1 MNSETNSLTAAE
13 MGKLWASYLGNSM
26 GALLLSYYQKNV
38 DDVEIKNVLETGL
51 AMSQSYTNTIKMI
64 FTQAGFPIPI
74 AFTDDD
80 VDLGAPRL
88 FYDEFYLHYLQYLGK
103 AGMSIYSVAIPLV
116 TRKDV
121 RDFFVKCLNETTQL
135 MVNVNEILN
144 SKGRLMNAPIVTS
157 PSKVNFVQKQS
168 FLNGFFGEIRTL
180 HGLEVAHLYGNIN
193 NDVTSKA
200 LIIGFRQG
208 ARNEKVRKYLE
219 RGEKINEKHIQML
232 SNKLTDDNIPAP
244 SLIDHLVTQSVTPV
258 FSDKLMLFH
267 KIDMFSMK
275 IREYANGLSLNGR
288 RDIGSLYAKCQ
299 LDVSLYVEDG
309 ANIMIEHGWME
320 QPPEV
325 INRDYLI
332 HQNEINTRE
341 KTAYYQQ
348 TYDPK

>member
-1 MNSETNSLTAAE
+1 MKTQTEPLTAAE

-26 GALLLSYYQKNV
+26 GKLVLSYYLKNV
-38 DDVEIKNVLETGL
+38 EDVEIKKVLETGL
-51 AMSQSYTNTIKMI
+51 AMSQSYVNTINSI
-64 FTQAGFPIPI
+64 FTQADFPIPI
-74 AFTDDD
+74 AFTDED
-80 VDLGAPRL
+80 VDLDAPRL

-116 TRKDV
+116 TRNNI
-121 RDFFVKCLNETTQL
+121 RDFFVKCLHETSRL
-135 MVNVNEILN
+135 MMDVNDILK

-157 PSKVNFVQKQS
+157 PTKVDFIKKQS

-200 LIIGFRQG
+200 LIIGFRQV
-208 ARNEKVRKYLE
+208 ARNEKVKKYLE
-219 RGEKINEKHIQML
+219 RGERINEKHIQML
-232 SNKLTDDNIPAP
+232 SDKLTEDNIPAP
-244 SLIDHLVTQSVTPV
+244 SLIDHLVTPSVTPV
-258 FSDKLMLFH
+258 FSDKLMIFH

-288 RDIGSLYAKCQ
+288 RDLGALYAKCQ

-309 ANIMIEHGWME
+309 ANIMIEQGWME

-325 INRDYLI
+325 VNRVDLI
-332 HQNEINTRE
+332 HKNENNTQE
-341 KTAYYQQ
+341 
-348 TYDPK
+348 